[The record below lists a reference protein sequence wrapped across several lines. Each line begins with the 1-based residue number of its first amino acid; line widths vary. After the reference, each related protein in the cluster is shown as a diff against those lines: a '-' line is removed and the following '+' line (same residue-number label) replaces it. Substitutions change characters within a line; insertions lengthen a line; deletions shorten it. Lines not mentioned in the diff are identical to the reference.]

1 MKKLH
6 ITSIALLIVLLAAC
20 KEEPK
25 VISVDPLSF
34 NLSYEAQSGIFAVE
48 SNTEWAVNP
57 TQIWLTVTKT
67 GSITGG
73 YSVELN
79 KTNEM
84 RTAYAEV
91 SGPDAQTQNITFI
104 QEEFPLFKGWM
115 RTGEGFR
122 EYFDFNDILTGN
134 YKWYNTVTLQYE
146 EDRDFIF
153 DFDNEKITITFLD
166 NYDEFIYFYSFSP
179 DRLTLTL
186 GNSYGDEY
194 IYN

>member
-1 MKKLH
+1 MKHLH
-6 ITSIALLIVLLAAC
+6 ITSIALLIVLFAAC

-34 NLSYEAQSGIFAVE
+34 NLTYEAQNGIFSVE
-48 SNTEWAVNP
+48 SNTEWTINP

-67 GSITGG
+67 SSITGD
-73 YSVELN
+73 YSAEMN
-79 KTNEM
+79 KTNEL

-104 QEEFPLFKGWM
+104 QEEFPIFKGWM
-115 RTGEGFR
+115 RMGEGFR

-153 DFDNEKITITFLD
+153 DFDHEKITLTFLD

-179 DRLTLTL
+179 DRSALTLS
-186 GNSYGDEY
+186 NSYGDEY